1 MSGLSDRS
9 AYYQLNLACL
19 AMRNEPSHRAEMC
32 NQILRSEVF
41 SILDQKE
48 DWIFIELHHDQY
60 RGWIEKKSLEYANAI
75 HQIAKQTICISKN
88 SFAYPFGCFL
98 QKHES
103 NLAEIEF
110 LCNKLTKGQAISL
123 LKQVFLDVPY
133 LWGGRTTMGIDCSGL
148 IQLYA
153 RILELALPRD
163 AKDQIHVLNT
173 VSWIDKQIGDLVFF
187 QNEKNKIT
195 HVGIYIG
202 EQKILHASGKVR
214 IDHLSEEGIIS
225 STTQNKSH
233 PFHSIGA
240 IELSL

>member
-1 MSGLSDRS
+1 MSELSDQRGF
-9 AYYQLNLACL
+9 YQLNLACL
-19 AMRNEPSHRAEMC
+19 ALRSEPSHRAEMC
-32 NQILRSEVF
+32 SQLLRSEVF

-48 DWIFIELHHDQY
+48 DWIFIELLHDQY
-60 RGWIEKKSLEYANAI
+60 RGWIEKKSLEYAKAI
-75 HQIAKQTICISKN
+75 HQIPIQTICISKN

-98 QKHES
+98 QEHEGKVS
-103 NLAEIEF
+103 EIEF
-110 LCNKLTKGQAISL
+110 LCNKLTKEQAISL
-123 LKQVFLDVPY
+123 LLKVFLDVPY

-148 IQLYA
+148 TQLYA

-163 AKDQIHVLNT
+163 AKDQVQVLSR
-173 VSWIDKQIGDLVFF
+173 VSWINKQIGDLVFF